1 VTRRARGRGLL
12 LGAVLCALPAQGAN
26 PTLSDAVVGVLSPVD
41 SVPTREALDEVFAP
55 SLALDRLTVI
65 ASDDTHD
72 LGIQLRA
79 IRALPTYCPPAAA
92 ICGPGTPSHDTLVA
106 LIQRYANPPNAAT
119 APADLLRLRAATE
132 ALGATRSA
140 LAADVDVLLSLLGDA
155 DKQLYGHPS
164 LDVRA
169 AAARAIG
176 QLCDRD
182 AINALFP
189 HLLDPAPQVVAQ
201 VTGALQSLELCTK

>member
-1 VTRRARGRGLL
+1 MRLPRVLL
-12 LGAVLCALPAQGAN
+12 LGVLCALPAQGAN
-26 PTLSDAVVGVLSPVD
+26 PTLPDAVVGVLSPVD
-41 SVPTREALDEVFAP
+41 SVPTRAALDDVFAP
-55 SLALDRLTVI
+55 SLAIDRLAVI

-79 IRALPTYCPPAAA
+79 IRALPTYCPQAAGT
-92 ICGPGTPSHDTLVA
+92 CGPGTPTHDTLVL
-106 LIQRYANPPNAAT
+106 LIQRHGVTPGTTP
-119 APADLLRLRAATE
+119 APADILRLRAATE
-132 ALGATRSA
+132 ALGATRSG
-140 LAADVDVLLSLLGDA
+140 LPDDVAVLLSLLGDA
-155 DKQLYGHPS
+155 EAKLDGHPS

-176 QLCDRD
+176 QLCNRD

-201 VTGALQSLELCTK
+201 VTVALQNLELCGK